1 MAEGKAGRE
10 FEPLIVA
17 FCCNWCAYAG
27 ADLAGVSRIQYPP
40 TVRIIRVMCTGMVD
54 ESYILKAF
62 EAGADG
68 VLVAG
73 CHPGDCHYISGNLK
87 AEKEVEKTKKLLDLI
102 GIGSDRLRLEWIS
115 ASEGEKFAR
124 VIREFTEQLKQLGPS
139 PLKQAGG
146 AGASSLARDG
156 GSPSAAP
163 GAPGYSF
170 AEEVLGQELIWRCLG
185 CYLCHVTCPGQ
196 LRIAELTR
204 VARSTA
210 PREQVDLMCAHGAVP
225 LMWAR
230 MMANPAVKPGKA
242 KVLASGGA
250 EVAGKGDYYF
260 FMGCLP
266 LFEVEF
272 ADIGL
277 QPTQAAVKAVKLLNA
292 IGIKPAVSPEE
303 RCCGHDLLWTGDFE
317 NFERLAKMNVEAI
330 RATGAKTVITA
341 CPECYR
347 TLKLDYPDVVG
358 DLGFEVLHISEV
370 LHQALE
376 EGKLKFEKT
385 LERKIT
391 YHDSCRLGRHM
402 GIYEQPRELLK
413 AIPGVELVEMPRNR
427 EEAACCGMSAW
438 LLCGEVSK
446 RLQLERLA
454 EAVDT
459 GAQEMVVGCHKCKV
473 HFTCVQ
479 NEKVPADF
487 ERVKG
492 LRVVDLVE
500 IIAEALGIS

>member
-1 MAEGKAGRE
+1 MRGERSGE

-102 GIGSDRLRLEWIS
+102 GVGSERLRLEWVS

-139 PLKQAGG
+139 PLRQSGG
-146 AGASSLARDG
+146 SAPSAKLERDG
-156 GSPSAAP
+156 GSSAPSPA
-163 GAPGYSF
+163 GRSF
-170 AEEVLGQELIWRCLG
+170 AEELLAKEFIWRCLG
-185 CYLCHVTCPGQ
+185 CYLCHPTCPGQ

-204 VARSTA
+204 VARTRA
-210 PREQVDLMCAHGAVP
+210 PREEVDLMCAHGAVP
-225 LMWAR
+225 LMWGR

-242 KVLASGGA
+242 EVLTGSGGV
-250 EVAGKGDYYF
+250 EVAGKGDIYF
-260 FMGCLP
+260 FLGCLP

-277 QPTQAAVKAVKLLNA
+277 QPAQEAVKAVKILNLL
-292 IGIKPAVSPEE
+292 GIKPAISPEE

-317 NFERLAKMNVEAI
+317 NFEKLAKMNVEAI
-330 RATGAKTVITA
+330 RSTGAKTVVTA

-358 DLGFEVLHISEV
+358 DLGFDVLHISEF
-370 LHQALE
+370 LAQALE
-376 EGKLKFEKT
+376 EGKLKFERA
-385 LERKIT
+385 LERKVT

-413 AIPGVELVEMPRNR
+413 AIPGLELVEMPRNR
-427 EEAACCGMSAW
+427 QEAACCGMSAW

-446 RLQLERLA
+446 RLQLERLS
-454 EAVDT
+454 EAVET
-459 GAQEMVVGCHKCKV
+459 GAQQLVVGCHKCKV

-487 ERVKG
+487 EHVKNIQ
-492 LRVVDLVE
+492 VVDLVE
-500 IIAEALGIS
+500 ILAEALGL